1 MQLLLNNLLLNIS
14 ELNNVLV
21 NVTIGNYY
29 MDFEIGEVNE
39 KFK

>member
-39 KFK
+39 